1 METRLLINGERM
13 QGTGAALEIVNPF
26 NAEKIIDV
34 PSASSEQVD
43 AAVAAAR
50 EAFPGWMNTSP
61 GERARMLCALADHL
75 ESEADTYIEL
85 ESLNTGKPYFVT
97 RNYADLPAAV
107 DAIRFLAQNAR
118 NLNGPAANEYLPG
131 HLSMVRREP
140 VGVCA
145 LNPPWNYPLLI
156 SCIVMTAALAT
167 GNTVVMKPADPTPL
181 SLLKLADA
189 INEIFPKGVFNL
201 VIGKGA
207 EVGAQLAAH
216 PAVDMFQVT
225 GSTETGKAVLGQAA
239 GNVKRTHLELGGK
252 APVIICKNADIE
264 AAVAELRLGSFANAG
279 QDCTQA
285 CRIYAH
291 KNVYDRFVSEFA
303 AMVNTIGYASDK
315 DEENEMA
322 PLFTEA
328 HLNRVCRAVEQ
339 AVALPHTELVAGGQR
354 GPRGF
359 FHQPT
364 IIANAGQKDDIV
376 QKEVFG
382 PVVSVTP
389 FDELEQAIDWAND
402 CDFGLASSVF
412 SRDISEA
419 MGIVPRLRFGVT
431 WVNTHFPMTAEM
443 PHSGMRQ
450 SGYGSDGSVFSLEDY
465 TVPRHV
471 MVKFAGENN
480 T

>member
-13 QGTGAALEIVNPF
+13 PGAGTSMEMINPF

-34 PSASSEQVD
+34 TAASSEQVD

-50 EAFPGWMNTSP
+50 EAFPGWRNTSP
-61 GERARMLCALADHL
+61 AERAGMLCALADHL
-75 ESEADTYIEL
+75 EAEADTYIEL
-85 ESLNTGKPYFVT
+85 ECLNTGKPYFIT

-107 DAIRFLAQNAR
+107 DNIRFLAQNAR
-118 NLNGPAANEYLPG
+118 NLTGPAANEYLPG

-156 SCIVMTAALAT
+156 SSILMAAALGT

-189 INEIFPKGVFNL
+189 INDIFPKGVFNL
-201 VIGKGA
+201 VVGRGA
-207 EVGAQLAAH
+207 EVGAALASH
-216 PAVDMFQVT
+216 MDVDMVQVT
-225 GSTETGKAVLGQAA
+225 GSTQTGQAVLSQAV

-252 APVIICKNADIE
+252 APVIICEDADIE
-264 AAVAELRLGSFANAG
+264 AAVAELRIGSFANAG

-285 CRIYAH
+285 CRVYAH
-291 KNVYDRFVSEFA
+291 KNIYDKFVDQFS
-303 AMVNTIGYASDK
+303 AMAGSIGYASDN

-328 HLNRVCRAVEQ
+328 HLNRVAEAVDRA
-339 AVALPHTELVAGGQR
+339 AGLPHTEVVAGGKR
-354 GPRGF
+354 GDRGF
-359 FHQPT
+359 FFEPT
-364 IIANAGQKDDIV
+364 VIANANQKDDIV
-376 QKEVFG
+376 QQEVFG
-382 PVVSVTP
+382 PVVSISSFSDV
-389 FDELEQAIDWAND
+389 DQAVAFAND

-412 SRDISEA
+412 TRDINQALS
-419 MGIVPRLRFGVT
+419 IVPQLRFGVT

-443 PHSGMRQ
+443 PHSGMKQ
-450 SGYGSDGSVFSLEDY
+450 TGYGTDGSMFSLEDY

-471 MVKFAGENN
+471 MIKFAGEEQ
-480 T
+480 